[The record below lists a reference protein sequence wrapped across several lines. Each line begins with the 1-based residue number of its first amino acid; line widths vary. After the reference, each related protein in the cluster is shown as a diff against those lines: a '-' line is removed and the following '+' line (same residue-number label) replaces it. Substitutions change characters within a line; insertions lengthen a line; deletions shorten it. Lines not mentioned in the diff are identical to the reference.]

1 MSRGQRPRFTRPIL
15 YQGGDTVRVLD
26 VAPPLFATVTA
37 VRPDQVRVSYHDG
50 DGHRVTRWVG
60 LAVVR
65 QVTASEG

>member
-1 MSRGQRPRFTRPIL
+1 VSRGQRPRSTRPVL

-26 VAPPLFATVTA
+26 AAPPLLATVTA
-37 VRPDQVRVSYHDG
+37 VRPDQVRVSYHDT

-60 LAVVR
+60 LAAVR